1 MTCAAHNG
9 SEVLRQRSYWL
20 RCFFGRAFLLLAL
33 LVCLNSPAHA
43 NVCVS
48 SILHVRSV
56 RGIVTD
62 PLGRPIAEATVSLKS
77 GKDTK
82 AEAKTD
88 GAGNFRLSVPS
99 GHYELSVHA
108 PAFVDGW
115 TPLHV
120 GLSLRSLVHSNT
132 LYVILGVSRLDCPPN
147 LTTSKGE
154 FTRQIQNFKAQFG
167 AKKQEDA
174 TQK

>member
-20 RCFFGRAFLLLAL
+20 RCFLGRIFPLLAL
-33 LVCLNSPAHA
+33 LVCLNPPARA

-48 SILHVRSV
+48 PTLHVRSV
-56 RGIVTD
+56 HGIVTD
-62 PLGRPIAEATVSLKS
+62 PLGRSIADATISLRS

-82 AEAKTD
+82 AETKTD

-99 GHYELSVHA
+99 GHYELFVHA

-132 LYVILGVSRLDCPPN
+132 LYVVLDVGSLDCPPN

-167 AKKQEDA
+167 AKKQDNA